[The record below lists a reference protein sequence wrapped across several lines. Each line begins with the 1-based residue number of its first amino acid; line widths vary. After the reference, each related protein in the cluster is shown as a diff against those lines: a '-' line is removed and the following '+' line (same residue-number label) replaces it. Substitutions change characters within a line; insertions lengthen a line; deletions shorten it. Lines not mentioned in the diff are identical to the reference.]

1 MGSSRFALFALLRVA
16 LLGVTLWVVAALMA
30 NTSWYATTLIAVAA
44 VIYQWFG
51 LLSFVNTSNREIGRL
66 LTAIEYEDLTQTFS
80 DRGLGGTFRELA
92 AGLTRVVDKLRATRK
107 DREEQAHY
115 LRTLVEHIPVALLAV
130 EDGGRVS
137 VLNSAA
143 RRLLGGGRFEKLG
156 DLAAF
161 GDDFAR
167 TLQELGPGRTVLV
180 RMERR
185 GAILQLKAAAAQVL
199 VAGVPRRILSLQ
211 NIESELNANELAA
224 WQALI
229 RVLTHEMM
237 NSLTPVSS
245 LAGTAHA
252 LVDDLRSRL
261 ADRPELK
268 AEADDISE
276 ALDTVARRSAGLLHF
291 VQSYRRLTKNLVPNI
306 ERVPVRRVFSRLHR
320 LLEADLR
327 ERGVALTETV
337 EPETLEI
344 SVDAELLDQALI
356 NLVRNAA
363 DALKGRAEARV
374 ALRARLDEGG
384 GVAISVSDNGPG
396 IDAALREKIF
406 VPFFTT
412 KRAGTGVGLSL
423 TRQIVQVHDGAID
436 VSDTPGGGATF
447 TLRLS

>member
-16 LLGVTLWVVAALMA
+16 FLGLTLAAAAMLIV
-30 NTSWYATTLIAVAA
+30 NTQWYATTLIVLAA
-44 VIYQWFG
+44 VVYQWFG

-92 AGLTRVVDKLRATRK
+92 QGLTRVVDKLRSTRR
-107 DREEQAHY
+107 DREEQAVY

-130 EDGGRVS
+130 EDGGRLN

-143 RRLLGGGRFEKLG
+143 RRLLGSGRFERLEDLG
-156 DLAAF
+156 AF

-167 TLQELGPGRTVLV
+167 TLNDLEPGRTVLL

-185 GAILQLKAAAAQVL
+185 GAVLQLKAAAALVL
-199 VAGVPRRILSLQ
+199 VGGAPRRILSLQ
-211 NIESELNANELAA
+211 NIETELSANELAA

-252 LVDDLRSRL
+252 LVNDLQAYLAGQPALKAL
-261 ADRPELK
+261 ADD
-268 AEADDISE
+268 AAE
-276 ALDTVARRSAGLLHF
+276 ALDAVARRSAGLLHF

-320 LLEADLR
+320 LLEPDLR
-327 ERGVALTETV
+327 ERGVALSETV
-337 EPETLEI
+337 DPEMLEV

-363 DALKGRAEARV
+363 DALKGRAGAQV
-374 ALRARLDEGG
+374 TLSARLDEGG
-384 GVAISVSDNGPG
+384 GVALSVIDNGPG
-396 IDAALREKIF
+396 IDPAARDKIF

-412 KRAGTGVGLSL
+412 KRSGTGVGLSL
-423 TRQIVQVHDGAID
+423 TRQIVQVHGGSID
-436 VSDTPGGGATF
+436 VSETPGGGATF

>member
-1 MGSSRFALFALLRVA
+1 MGSSRFALFALLRVTFLGLTMA
-16 LLGVTLWVVAALMA
+16 AAVLLAV
-30 NTSWYATTLIAVAA
+30 NTQWYATTLIVVAA
-44 VIYQWFG
+44 VIGQWFG
-51 LLSFVNTSNREIGRL
+51 LLRFVNTSNREIGRL

-92 AGLTRVVDKLRATRK
+92 RGLSGVVDKLRATRK
-107 DREEQAHY
+107 EREEQAHY
-115 LRTLVEHIPVALLAV
+115 LRTLVEHIPVTLISV
-130 EDGGRVS
+130 EEGGRVG

-143 RRLLGGGRFEKLG
+143 RRLLGGGRYERLA
-156 DLAAF
+156 DLAPF
-161 GDDFAR
+161 GEEFAR
-167 TLQELGPGRTVLV
+167 TLGDLGPGRTVLV

-185 GAILQLKAAAAQVL
+185 GVVQQLKAASAQVL

-211 NIESELNANELAA
+211 NIESELSANELAA

-252 LVDDLRSRL
+252 LVEDLRTRL
-261 ADRPELK
+261 ADQPELK
-268 AEADDISE
+268 AEADDAGE
-276 ALDTVARRSAGLLHF
+276 ALDAVARRSAGLLHF

-320 LLEADLR
+320 LLEADLK
-327 ERGVALTETV
+327 ERGVTLAETV
-337 EPETLEI
+337 DPETLEV

-363 DALKGRAEARV
+363 DALKGRPDARV
-374 ALRARLDEGG
+374 TLAARLDEGG
-384 GVAISVSDNGPG
+384 GVALSVVDNGPG
-396 IDAALREKIF
+396 IDPAARDKIF

-412 KRAGTGVGLSL
+412 KRSGTGVGLSL
-423 TRQIVQVHDGAID
+423 TRQIVQVHGGSID
-436 VSDTPGGGATF
+436 VGDTPGGGATF
-447 TLRLS
+447 TMHLS

>member
-224 WQALI
+224 
-229 RVLTHEMM
+229 
-237 NSLTPVSS
+237 
-245 LAGTAHA
+245 
-252 LVDDLRSRL
+252 
-261 ADRPELK
+261 
-268 AEADDISE
+268 
-276 ALDTVARRSAGLLHF
+276 
-291 VQSYRRLTKNLVPNI
+291 
-306 ERVPVRRVFSRLHR
+306 
-320 LLEADLR
+320 
-327 ERGVALTETV
+327 
-337 EPETLEI
+337 
-344 SVDAELLDQALI
+344 
-356 NLVRNAA
+356 
-363 DALKGRAEARV
+363 
-374 ALRARLDEGG
+374 
-384 GVAISVSDNGPG
+384 
-396 IDAALREKIF
+396 
-406 VPFFTT
+406 
-412 KRAGTGVGLSL
+412 
-423 TRQIVQVHDGAID
+423 
-436 VSDTPGGGATF
+436 
-447 TLRLS
+447 

>member
-1 MGSSRFALFALLRVA
+1 MGSNRFAFFALLRVTFLGLTVAAAA
-16 LLGVTLWVVAALMA
+16 LLAV
-30 NTSWYATTLIAVAA
+30 NTQWYATTAIVIVA
-44 VIYQWFG
+44 VILQWFS

-66 LTAIEYEDLTQTFS
+66 LSAIEYEDLTQTFS

-92 AGLTRVVDKLRATRK
+92 RGLSTVVDKLRTTRR

-115 LRTLVEHIPVALLAV
+115 LRTLVEHIPVALVAV
-130 EDGGRVS
+130 EEGGRIA

-143 RRLLGGGRFEKLG
+143 RRLLGGGRYETFADLAGFGEEFARTLG
-156 DLAAF
+156 DLA
-161 GDDFAR
+161 
-167 TLQELGPGRTVLV
+167 PGRTVLV
-180 RMERR
+180 KMERR
-185 GAILQLKAAAAQVL
+185 GSVQQLKAAAAQVL

-211 NIESELNANELAA
+211 SIETELSANELAA

-245 LAGTAHA
+245 LAATAHA
-252 LVDDLRSRL
+252 LVEDLRLRL
-261 ADRPELK
+261 ADQPALK
-268 AEADDISE
+268 ADADDAAE
-276 ALDTVARRSAGLLHF
+276 ALDAVARRSTGLLHF

-320 LLEADLR
+320 LLEADMK
-327 ERGVALTETV
+327 ERGVTLTETV
-337 EPETLEI
+337 DPETLEI

-363 DALKGRAEARV
+363 DALKGRADAQV
-374 ALRARLDEGG
+374 TLAARLDEGG
-384 GVAISVSDNGPG
+384 GVAISVIDNGPG
-396 IDAALREKIF
+396 IDPAVREKIF

-412 KRAGTGVGLSL
+412 KRSGTGVGLSL
-423 TRQIVQVHDGAID
+423 TRQIVQVHGGSID
-436 VSDTPGGGATF
+436 AGDTPGGGATF